1 MLVSTNSIYTFHFR
15 FIDRIMSGDER
26 LTESELCTFQSVDFS
41 VNTTITTQQRAKKNK
56 EKIHEQ

>member
-1 MLVSTNSIYTFHFR
+1 
-15 FIDRIMSGDER
+15 MSGDER

-41 VNTTITTQQRAKKNK
+41 VNTTITTQQRAKKKK